1 MKCDIITFF
10 PIEISHC
17 FDPSAL
23 PTKLCTGQLFLEDT
37 FFIVRLKNC
46 AKETL
51 YDSVARDINFLA
63 YSLNEIKATFILKLA
78 ELTGSFEKYPKN
90 CHTNRLKN
98 CPKRLPEKWPLPQNR
113 KISKLELKG
122 PNDDRYFYTKAL
134 WK

>member
-1 MKCDIITFF
+1 M
-10 PIEISHC
+10 ISS
-17 FDPSAL
+17 PSFQSKSLIVLIPVPSPPNSVQANYFQKI
-23 PTKLCTGQLFLEDT
+23 P

-98 CPKRLPEKWPLPQNR
+98 CPKRLPKKWPLPQYR